1 MIDKLLRNKNKE
13 IRELKRGLVLKDK
26 IIDEIIRLFDF
37 NNDPK
42 WRKEFKD
49 NVTNN
54 ILKSF
59 AK

>member
-13 IRELKRGLVLKDK
+13 IRELKHGLVLKDK